1 SSNGG
6 GTSTGGPIVT
16 EDGKVTRDTLVSF
29 IRHYGKLNVRNIT
42 LRQEIDINDTSKIKK
57 LLGDYYPLWLDK
69 HLNRIL
75 KVPYEATVTIGFD
88 LGEIALSV
96 KETGENKFSVS
107 KPTPIV
113 DITNLIIRFDQ
124 EYRDIGTLRSDIET
138 GEFNAAWQEKN
149 VPERIKSEIS
159 KERKDVF
166 IDAVLNENINNI
178 LSSVKK
184 RYQGIDLNFESAE
197 REPVFSE
204 IPKPIIEKK
213 DE

>member
-1 SSNGG
+1 MSRINKLRFAAIAASLFIMLFISACSSSNGG

-138 GEFNAAWQEKN
+138 GEFNAAWQEKMCQN
-149 VPERIKSEIS
+149 ELNLKFPKSEKMCLLMLFLMKIS
-159 KERKDVF
+159 
-166 IDAVLNENINNI
+166 
-178 LSSVKK
+178 
-184 RYQGIDLNFESAE
+184 
-197 REPVFSE
+197 
-204 IPKPIIEKK
+204 IIY
-213 DE
+213 